1 MKPIRRTQL
10 IAPWG
15 VGAIVN
21 FPDDESLMT
30 CGLDVWPYPTG
41 PALAEFQV
49 SEERLRDRVAV
60 DHFRLPPDYRI
71 PGPGV
76 RNPVREIPF
85 VRFPLWH
92 YCPNC
97 GAMKKLGLF
106 GDREKCPAPKY
117 DRGLTCFGRTNW
129 QLPWLLPVRF
139 IAACPEGHIQDF
151 PFMEWVHRK
160 ALPTSTCSLRL
171 RAGRSSSLLSGILIQ
186 CSCGQEQTMTGAFND
201 DALDNIQKCLGGRPW
216 LGEMPAPPGTCGSPL
231 RVLQRGGANVYTP
244 HVMSSIYLPPASVQG
259 TREVVEAL
267 EDSRVW
273 RFLSQG
279 LIEGR
284 VDPTRCEG
292 IATTWLLD
300 AAELERAANDK
311 LAGTATAEATHGQ
324 SEEEYRQA
332 EYKVLSQGGGNDRVD
347 LFAVPRRLTDYA
359 EIVQHYFQKVVLVHK
374 LRETRTLVGFS
385 RILPEDGRDFDTRK
399 RDLARDSQIN
409 WLPAIVVRGEGIFLE
424 LRPDVLEH
432 WLGDKENS
440 DLQRRVSL
448 LAGPYNQRRAER
460 RQKKRTILPRF
471 VLLHTLAHLLINQLS
486 YDCGY
491 GSSSLRERLY
501 CQQEHG
507 LAMNGLLI
515 YTASGDSEGTCGG
528 LVRQGHPGRL
538 ETTLVRALRKAR
550 WCSTDPI
557 CMDSRG
563 QGPDSCN
570 LAACHCCALLPE
582 TSCEEQNRLLDRAVV
597 VGTPSN
603 PSLGFFSGWETRAAG

>member
-10 IAPWG
+10 ISPWG
-15 VGAIVN
+15 IGAIVN
-21 FPDDESLMT
+21 FPGDESLMT
-30 CGLDVWPYPTG
+30 CGLDVWPYPAG

-60 DHFRLPPDYRI
+60 DHFRLPHDYRI

-76 RNPVREIPF
+76 RNAGREIPF

-97 GAMKKLGLF
+97 GVMKKLGLF
-106 GDREKCPAPKY
+106 SDRELCPAPKY
-117 DRGLTCFGRTNW
+117 DKGLTCHGRKNW
-129 QLPWLLPVRF
+129 QLPRLLPLRF
-139 IAACPEGHIQDF
+139 IAACAEGHIQDF

-160 ALPTSTCSLRL
+160 AAPGPGCSLRL

-186 CSCGQEQTMTGAFND
+186 CSCGQEQTMTGAFNE

-216 LGEMPAPPGTCGSPL
+216 LGEMPSPPGSCGSPL

-244 HVMSSIYLPPASVQG
+244 HVMSSIYLPPAAVQG
-259 TREVVEAL
+259 TREIVEAL
-267 EDSRVW
+267 EDPLVW
-273 RFLSQG
+273 SPLSQG

-284 VDPTRCEG
+284 VDPTRCQMV
-292 IATTWLLD
+292 AAMRFLD

-311 LAGTATAEATHGQ
+311 LAGTATTKTTYGQ

-332 EYKVLSQGGGNDRVD
+332 EFKVLSHGGGNDKVD
-347 LFAVPRRLTDYA
+347 LFAVPRDPNDYA
-359 EIVQHYFQKVVLVHK
+359 EIVRHYFQTIVLVHR

-385 RILPEDGRDFDTRK
+385 RILPEDGRDFDTHK
-399 RDLARDSQIN
+399 RDLARDSRVN

-424 LRPDVLEH
+424 LR
-432 WLGDKENS
+432 S
-440 DLQRRVSL
+440 DLLDQWSMDKVLRPRVSL
-448 LAGPYNQRRAER
+448 LAEPYNQRRAER
-460 RQKKRTILPRF
+460 QQKKRAILPRF

-501 CQQEHG
+501 CQQEHD
-507 LAMNGLLI
+507 LPMNGLLI

-538 ETTLVRALRKAR
+538 ETTLIRALRKAQ

-557 CMDSRG
+557 CMESRG

-597 VGTPSN
+597 VGTPFDQ
-603 PSLGFFSGWETRAAG
+603 SLGFFNGWEALGSA

>member
-1 MKPIRRTQL
+1 MRPIRRTQL
-10 IAPWG
+10 ISPWG

-21 FPDDESLMT
+21 FPGDESLMT
-30 CGLDVWPYPTG
+30 CGLDVWPYPMG

-49 SEERLRDRVAV
+49 SEERLRDRVGV
-60 DHFRLPPDYRI
+60 DHFRLPHDYRI

-76 RNPVREIPF
+76 RSAGREIPF

-97 GAMKKLGLF
+97 GCMKKLGLF
-106 GDREKCPAPKY
+106 SDRERCPAPKY
-117 DRGLTCFGRTNW
+117 DKGLTCSGRKNW

-160 ALPTSTCSLRL
+160 AAPSATCSLRL
-171 RAGRSSSLLSGILIQ
+171 RAGRSSGLLSGILIQ
-186 CSCGQEQTMTGAFND
+186 CSCGQEQTMTGALND
-201 DALDNIQKCLGGRPW
+201 DALKDIQKCLGARPW
-216 LGEMPAPPGTCGSPL
+216 LGEMPSPPGPCGRL
-231 RVLQRGGANVYTP
+231 QVLQRGGANVYTP
-244 HVMSSIYLPPASVQG
+244 HVMSSIYLPPAAVQG
-259 TREVVEAL
+259 TREIIDAVEDPVVWNL
-267 EDSRVW
+267 
-273 RFLSQG
+273 LSQG
-279 LIEGR
+279 LVDGR
-284 VDPTRCEG
+284 VDATRCQMV
-292 IATTWLLD
+292 AAMRFLD
-300 AAELERAANDK
+300 ATELEQVANEK
-311 LAGTATAEATHGQ
+311 LAGTAKAKTTVGQ

-332 EYKVLSQGGGNDRVD
+332 EYQVLSKGGGDDKVD
-347 LFAVPRRLTDYA
+347 LFAVPRELTDYA
-359 EIVQHYFQKVVLVHK
+359 AVVQHYFQSIVLIHK

-399 RDLARDSQIN
+399 RDLAKDNRLN

-424 LRPDVLEH
+424 LR
-432 WLGDKENS
+432 S
-440 DLQRRVSL
+440 DLLDQWSGAKRRVSL
-448 LAGPYNQRRAER
+448 LARPYNQRRAER
-460 RQKKRTILPRF
+460 RQKKRPILPRF
-471 VLLHTLAHLLINQLS
+471 VLLHTLAHVLINQLS

-507 LAMNGLLI
+507 LPMNGLLI

-528 LVRQGHPGRL
+528 LVRQGHPARL
-538 ETTLVRALRKAR
+538 EATLIRALRKAQ

-557 CMDSRG
+557 CMESKG

-582 TSCEEQNRLLDRAVV
+582 TSCEEQNRLLDRALL
-597 VGTPSN
+597 VGTPENS
-603 PSLGFFSGWETRAAG
+603 SLGFFNRWEELSD